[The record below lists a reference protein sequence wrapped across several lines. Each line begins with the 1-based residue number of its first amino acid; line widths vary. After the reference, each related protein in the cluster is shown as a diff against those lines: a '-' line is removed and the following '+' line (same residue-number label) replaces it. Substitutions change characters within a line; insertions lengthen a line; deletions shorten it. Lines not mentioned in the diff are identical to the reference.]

1 MTTAADFGA
10 TLSSLLSESA
20 RPPKK
25 SKGKAEEKKPSKKAA
40 APILAL
46 SAKPL
51 PPTRAAETLE
61 RRAARAI
68 KAEKAER
75 LDRARVKD
83 VVEGWTPAEGAQ
95 VGSQEFERGLRKT
108 AQRGGAC
115 GVVVL
120 TAVIKL
126 FNAILVASKNAEAA
140 ATTLAQQAGLKPEA
154 PKNRKERDNIIG
166 RGAQEQLTSESFL
179 DLVRKGG
186 AK

>member
-1 MTTAADFGA
+1 MRRLILLHHQSQLVRLDSLRDWGELTTERKRVTTAADFGA
-10 TLSSLLSESA
+10 TLTTLLSESA

-25 SKGKAEEKKPSKKAA
+25 TKGKEREEKKDGKKSTA
-40 APILAL
+40 APILSL

-108 AQRGGAC
+108 AQRGGEFLIVGRIDEPSHQAVQC
-115 GVVVL
+115 YSCRFEERRGCCNYSC
-120 TAVIKL
+120 TAGWY
-126 FNAILVASKNAEAA
+126 
-140 ATTLAQQAGLKPEA
+140 QA
-154 PKNRKERDNIIG
+154 
-166 RGAQEQLTSESFL
+166 
-179 DLVRKGG
+179 
-186 AK
+186 